1 MKKRHLEKIF
11 ECTWTRALKGGG
23 LYLLPVI
30 FRQRVQSPL
39 MCRFLNWQANDRM
52 ATCSGRTG
60 RPGSG
65 SFDFPSHDSDMLS
78 VRQLVKCAHLTGNY
92 SELDHSSAA
101 KLAYSKQ
108 GTKALCIPESSEST
122 TLPTI
127 IMQFAYVPIAYIYI
141 LYIFYNTIYYIHWR
155 YIGLYITDDIHVNTT
170 PRAKLQASILFI
182 NPHRGPLGDRK
193 VPRHCQHF

>member
-141 LYIFYNTIYYIHWR
+141 YIIY
-155 YIGLYITDDIHVNTT
+155 
-170 PRAKLQASILFI
+170 IL
-182 NPHRGPLGDRK
+182 
-193 VPRHCQHF
+193 